1 MKNKMQIFNYKIYIF
16 FIIFLFVQPLYSQQ
30 SFYLSADKIIKNDKK
45 KIIFAKGNVEI
56 QSGKIK
62 TKSDLLEFDIKKN
75 QITLEGNIKILN
87 AQGDIVFAEKAI
99 LDKKLKEGIIKK
111 LGVLMSDQS
120 RLVASSAQ
128 KDSKKYKTV
137 YKNISYS
144 RCKNCE
150 KNKGTFGSLMQKKQH
165 I

>member
-1 MKNKMQIFNYKIYIF
+1 MIIVGFIIFYFTKLISALAISGKIGLVLSAFLPSLIPIFFALFFIIQADENKMQIFNYKIYLF
-16 FIIFLFVQPLYSQQ
+16 FIIFLFIQPLYAQQ

-62 TKSDLLEFDIKKN
+62 TKSDLLEFDIQKN

-111 LGVLMSDQS
+111 ARSIDV
-120 RLVASSAQ
+120 
-128 KDSKKYKTV
+128 
-137 YKNISYS
+137 
-144 RCKNCE
+144 
-150 KNKGTFGSLMQKKQH
+150 
-165 I
+165 